1 MLNETNSLSNE
12 EKNAIK
18 QFLEFYES
26 VALFQG
32 IVSIENQISLN
43 EKLFVEFLHK
53 SMPVQMI
60 TKNDDSLNKTIE
72 VMLNL
77 IYEYLFSENDIFCHQ
92 NVNENKNY
100 SHYNLF
106 NNTFIGIVNLISS
119 NFDDVNKCL
128 KDVMAD
134 ILLER
139 ELPRRLD
146 R

>member
-32 IVSIENQISLN
+32 IVSIGNQISLN

-77 IYEYLFSENDIFCHQ
+77 IYEYLFLELKFSYLSMFNFCLLIFF
-92 NVNENKNY
+92 KY
-100 SHYNLF
+100 SLKAF
-106 NNTFIGIVNLISS
+106 MVALLSFI
-119 NFDDVNKCL
+119 
-128 KDVMAD
+128 
-134 ILLER
+134 
-139 ELPRRLD
+139 ELT
-146 R
+146 